1 MPKLFLRGLA
11 VLVLALG
18 VAGCAQFEQHQQNIA
33 MQDRTNSYRKAIR
46 WSEYDIAKSFIQRQ
60 DESAYEYDADF
71 YNAIR
76 VVENEIESRE
86 MFSEE
91 GFAKV
96 YSKVK
101 FYHVDYNTVTDLVDE
116 QLWWYDEETE
126 NWYLD
131 GGFPNYKAAL
141 GQ

>member
-11 VLVLALG
+11 VLVLSLD
-18 VAGCAQFEQHQQNIA
+18 VAGCAQFERHQQNIS

-86 MFSEE
+86 IFSGE